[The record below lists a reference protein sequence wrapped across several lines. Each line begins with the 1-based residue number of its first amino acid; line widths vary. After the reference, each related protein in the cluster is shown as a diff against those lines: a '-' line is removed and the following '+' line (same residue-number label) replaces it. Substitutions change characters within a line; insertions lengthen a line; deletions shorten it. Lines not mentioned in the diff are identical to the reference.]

1 MAFNTAISGLNA
13 ASSDLNVV
21 GNNIANSSTNGFKS
35 SRAEFADV
43 YPASNL
49 GTGSNTIGSGVN
61 VSAITQQFSQGNVSF
76 TNNNLDLAVNG
87 GGFFRLSDNGSI
99 IYSRAGAFGLNNS
112 GYISN
117 SQGQRLTGYLADAA
131 GNVTGALG
139 DLQISSADL
148 APNATT
154 AASVGVNLNAAATR
168 ALAPTPTSSLTLA
181 TDFTLATAD
190 SPYTTPA
197 FTVYDTNGVAINTAT
212 LVFTSTG
219 GNNWTVT
226 MTNAGAGS
234 TATTVPFTTG
244 TTSNVTINWDP
255 DGAGIQPSTPIT
267 IDVSG
272 LTTAGGA
279 GSTTTTASQVGGAA
293 QGAFSAANPASYNNA
308 TSTTIYDSLGATHL
322 ATMYYRKTL
331 PNSWQ
336 TYLYIDGNAVGGA
349 NTLAFS
355 SAGALTTPAS
365 PSTIAYP
372 AYNPGNGAANI
383 SITMSYGQT
392 TQFGSPFGVN
402 SMTQNGFTTGRLSGV
417 DIDATGTVFARYT
430 NGQSKAQGQVV
441 LSNFADTQGLRPL
454 GHTTWSESSASGTAL
469 TGAPGTASLGAV
481 QSGALED
488 SNVNLTEQ
496 LVHMIVAQ
504 RNFQANAQVI
514 TTENAITQTIIQMR

>member
-87 GGFFRLSDNGSI
+87 GGFFRMSDQGSI
-99 IYSRAGAFGLNNS
+99 VFSRAGSFGLNNA

-131 GNVTGALG
+131 GNITGALG
-139 DLQISSADL
+139 DLQISTADL

-154 AASVGVNLNAAATR
+154 AATVGVNLPAAATR
-168 ALAPTPTSSLTLA
+168 PLAPTPTSSLTLA
-181 TDFTLATAD
+181 TDTSLDTTT

-197 FTVYDTNGVAINTAT
+197 FTVYDTNGTAINTAT

-226 MTNAGAGS
+226 MTNAGG
-234 TATTVPFTTG
+234 TAVTPVAFTTG
-244 TTSNVTINWDP
+244 TTASVTLNWDP
-255 DGAGIQPSTPIT
+255 DAAGIQPSTPIT
-267 IDVSG
+267 INVSG
-272 LTTAGGA
+272 LTTAGA
-279 GSTTTTASQVGGAA
+279 GGTTTTASQTGGAV
-293 QGAFSAANPASYNNA
+293 QGAFNVANPASYNNA

-331 PNSWQ
+331 PNSWE
-336 TYLYIDGNAVGGA
+336 TYLYIDGNAVGGPD
-349 NTLAFS
+349 TLAFS

-383 SITMSYGQT
+383 SITMGYGAT

-402 SMTQNGFTTGRLSGV
+402 SMTQDGFTTGRLSGV

-430 NGQSKAQGQVV
+430 NGQSQAQGQVV
-441 LSNFADTQGLRPL
+441 LSNFANTQGLRPL
-454 GHTTWSESSASGTAL
+454 GHTSWTESAASGAAL

-496 LVHMIVAQ
+496 LVHMIIAQ

-514 TTENAITQTIIQMR
+514 TTENAITQSIINMR

>member
-21 GNNIANSSTNGFKS
+21 GNNIANSSTTGFKS

-87 GGFFRLSDNGSI
+87 GGFFRMSDKGSI
-99 IYSRAGAFGLNNS
+99 IYSRAGSFGLNNA

-131 GNVTGALG
+131 GNITGALG

-154 AASVGVNLNAAATR
+154 TASVGVNLPAAATR
-168 ALAPTPTSSLTLA
+168 PLAPTPTSSLTLGGG
-181 TDFTLATAD
+181 TVLNNTGG
-190 SPYTTPA
+190 PYTTAA
-197 FTVYDTNGVAINTAT
+197 FTVYDTNGVAIPTAA
-212 LVFTSTG
+212 LQFTSTG
-219 GNNWTVT
+219 GNNWNVT
-226 MTNAGAGS
+226 MTGAGGTVT
-234 TATTVPFTTG
+234 TAAITTG
-244 TTSNVTINWDP
+244 TTATATLNWDP
-255 DGAGIQPSTPIT
+255 DGVGIQPSTPIT
-267 IDVSG
+267 INVAA
-272 LTTAGGA
+272 LTSAGA
-279 GSTTTTASQVGGAA
+279 GAFSTTASQVGGAV
-293 QGAFSAANPASYNNA
+293 QGAFSVANPASYNNA

-331 PNSWQ
+331 PNSWE

-355 SAGALTTPAS
+355 SAGALITPAS

-383 SITMSYGQT
+383 AITMSYGAT

-441 LSNFADTQGLRPL
+441 LSNFANTQGLRPL
-454 GHTTWSESSASGTAL
+454 GHTSWTESAASGAAL

-496 LVHMIVAQ
+496 LVHMIIAQ

-514 TTENAITQTIIQMR
+514 TTENAITQSIINMR